1 MIPQI
6 IFLFIFYMPKNKTKK
21 RSLKGGSSSLSQSTT
36 ATSTRTLKGI
46 LTSASKSLTSKLK
59 SKRVTHSACA
69 SQIQKLEE
77 NFRMI
82 NRAYSKISGTRGLTL
97 EQKNNL
103 NDVVFNVVLR
113 LKCLILRFILLY
125 HNQHQYLFQK
135 PLKLE
140 GSEGDNLREYLS
152 VIDTL
157 KKQLKMVDFD
167 LDLRLIKD
175 CMGFYDKIDISTRTA
190 RLSTQQPDVL
200 GKRSFMRLLKKIFN
214 LSDEDIV
221 QLKPES
227 FSAFLACQINS
238 ISSFK
243 IINQKYELKST
254 AEIAKRLPS
263 VPQSAPVSVSETTTA
278 GKRRRKIKRKSRRK
292 KAKTN

>member
-1 MIPQI
+1 
-6 IFLFIFYMPKNKTKK
+6 MPKNKTKK
-21 RSLKGGSSSLSQSTT
+21 RSLKGGSSSRSQSTT
-36 ATSTRTLKGI
+36 ATATRTLKGI
-46 LTSASKSLTSKLK
+46 LSSASRSITSKLK

-125 HNQHQYLFQK
+125 HNQHQYLIQK

-140 GSEGDNLREYLS
+140 GSEGDNLREYMS

-157 KKQLKMVDFD
+157 TSKLKFMAVGEFD

-175 CMGFYDKIDISTRTA
+175 CMGFYDTIDISTKLA
-190 RLSTQQPDVL
+190 KSTVSAEDRL
-200 GKRSFMRLLKKIFN
+200 GKRTFISRLKKIFN
-214 LSDEDIV
+214 LSDEDIE

-238 ISSFK
+238 VSSFK
-243 IINQKYELKST
+243 IINQTYKLKST
-254 AEIAKRLPS
+254 AELAKRLPS
-263 VPQSAPVSVSETTTA
+263 VPQSTPVSVSETTTA

>member
-1 MIPQI
+1 
-6 IFLFIFYMPKNKTKK
+6 MPKNKTKK

-36 ATSTRTLKGI
+36 ATATRTLKGI
-46 LTSASKSLTSKLK
+46 LTSASRSLTSKLK

-77 NFRMI
+77 NFRLI
-82 NRAYSKISGTRGLTL
+82 NRAYSKISGTRGLTP

-113 LKCLILRFILLY
+113 LKCLILRFILL
-125 HNQHQYLFQK
+125 
-135 PLKLE
+135 KLE
-140 GSEGDNLREYLS
+140 GSEGDNLHEYMS

-175 CMGFYDKIDISTRTA
+175 CMGFYDTIDISTKEA
-190 RLSTQQPDVL
+190 RRSVKEADLL
-200 GKRSFMRLLKKIFN
+200 GKRSFIRLLKKIFN

-221 QLKPES
+221 QLKTES
-227 FSAFLACQINS
+227 FNAFLACQINS
-238 ISSFK
+238 VSSFK

-263 VPQSAPVSVSETTTA
+263 VPQLAPVSVSETTTA
-278 GKRRRKIKRKSRRK
+278 GKRRRRIKRKSRRK
-292 KAKTN
+292 KAKRN